1 MATYYSPK
9 IITDGLVFCIDAG
22 NPKSYGNPSGGV
34 SAYDLVNFPNS
45 STYQTGWIGSRNANN
60 IVDNVAC
67 FNIDPGLG
75 TGGISFPI
83 SPSAAYTFGNDH
95 TIITWARVRN
105 NSGAYR
111 MLLQTNPDIS
121 LLYMYPIAV
130 LTSANTLGFA
140 GNSGFVS
147 CNLNVSTMGV
157 ITKWAMYTLVG
168 TGGTSSKIYVNG
180 TTFIGSTV
188 SGNATGRSLYTWG
201 NTAADS
207 GPFGHVCSLMAYNR
221 ALSETEINNV
231 YQETRSRF
239 RV

>member
-1 MATYYSPK
+1 MSYYNGPK
-9 IITDGLVFCIDAG
+9 IVTNGIALYIDAS
-22 NPKSYGNPSGGV
+22 NPKSYGTTAGSV

-67 FNIDPGLG
+67 FNIDPGIG

-111 MLLQTNPDIS
+111 ILLRTNPDIS
-121 LLYMYPIAV
+121 LQYMDPILV
-130 LTSANTLGFA
+130 LTSANTLGFW

-147 CNLNVSTMGV
+147 YNLDVNTMGV

-188 SGNATGRSLYTWG
+188 SGNVTGRSLYIWG
-201 NTAADS
+201 NTQADS
-207 GPFGHVCSLMAYNR
+207 APFGHVCSLMAYNR
-221 ALSETEINNV
+221 ALSEKEINDV
-231 YQETRSRF
+231 YQATRSRF

>member
-1 MATYYSPK
+1 MSYYNGPK
-9 IITDGLVFCIDAG
+9 IVTSGLALCIDAS
-22 NPKSYGNPSGGV
+22 NPKSYGNTTGGV

-45 STYQTGWIGSRNANN
+45 STYQTGWIGTRNANN

-67 FNIDPGLG
+67 FNIDPGVG
-75 TGGISFPI
+75 TGGISFQITP
-83 SPSAAYTFGNDH
+83 PAYTFGNDH

-111 MLLQTNPDIS
+111 MLLQSNPDGFGT
-121 LLYMYPIAV
+121 YMYPIAV

-147 CNLNVSTMGV
+147 CNLDVNTMGV

-180 TTFIGSTV
+180 TTFTGSTV

-221 ALSETEINNV
+221 ALSEKEIHDV
-231 YQETRSRF
+231 YLATRSRF